1 MSSDFSLHSAT
12 AAPPVQAAPPVA
24 PPKPPK
30 SQSDHKPLN
39 EATTSRGPSVV
50 LSGAFAKPPE
60 KQRKSDDSSSQGQ
73 SQGGSQTTS
82 TGQHVNHV
90 I

>member
-1 MSSDFSLHSAT
+1 MSSDFTLHSVST
-12 AAPPVQAAPPVA
+12 PPPVQAPPPVQ

-30 SQSDHKPLN
+30 SQSDHKPVN
-39 EATTSRGPSVV
+39 ETTDSRGPAVV
-50 LSGAFAKPPE
+50 LSGAFAKPTDKSSAHPE
-60 KQRKSDDSSSQGQ
+60 
-73 SQGGSQTTS
+73 TAS